1 MHDTNP
7 NHPII
12 MLSHSALH
20 STDAMP
26 CAITSRLST
35 AVHMILCGAHHADEA
50 IALAT
55 AELDLLARLST
66 DTQDE
71 EFSEEHLVFAAY
83 SAALNP
89 VAFLNNLKL
98 LPTTDASAV
107 KIALAD
113 CLEMADKWFTV
124 NFKHEDPLVHSL
136 YETISKLR
144 A

>member
-7 NHPII
+7 NHPITL
-12 MLSHSALH
+12 LSHSALH

-26 CAITSRLST
+26 CAFTSRLAT
-35 AVHMILCGAHHADEA
+35 AVHMILCGVHHADEA

-55 AELDLLARLST
+55 AELATLARLST
-66 DTQDE
+66 DTQDD
-71 EFSEEHLVFAAY
+71 EFPEEHLVFAAY
-83 SAALNP
+83 SAALNTT
-89 VAFLNNLKL
+89 AFLNNLKL
-98 LPTTDASAV
+98 LPTTDASVV

-113 CLEMADKWFTV
+113 CLEMADKWFNLNY
-124 NFKHEDPLVHSL
+124 NFADPLAHSV